1 MRKADE
7 RHEVKAEW
15 VNKLSIFVYILIV
28 VKLSVYYDYL
38 HIQYMPKF
46 QKIFLW
52 LIPKLL
58 KSLYG
63 NENTQNNQCMFRIRI
78 KVKKPTLTS
87 FKA

>member
-7 RHEVKAEW
+7 SYEVKAEW
-15 VNKLSIFVYILIV
+15 MNKLFIFVYILIV
-28 VKLSVYYDYL
+28 VKLSAYYHYL

-46 QKIFLW
+46 QEIILW

-63 NENTQNNQCMFRIRI
+63 NEKTQNNQCMFRIRI
-78 KVKKPTLTS
+78 KVKKPTLTNV
-87 FKA
+87 KA